1 MVTRAFRRFDLQ
13 RARRWLAL
21 RRDFLNRGAMVSYR
35 QGLDQPLRGLDEP
48 VLLDEWQEVPEVM
61 GAVRRSVDG
70 DPRPG
75 RFLLMAAPGPAAPRM
90 PGRGSDG

>member
-1 MVTRAFRRFDLQ
+1 
-13 RARRWLAL
+13 
-21 RRDFLNRGAMVSYR
+21 MVSYR

-75 RFLLMAAPGPAAPRM
+75 RFLLMAAPGPRRTADAWSGI
-90 PGRGSDG
+90 GRVVPIKMFGLAEREFQRVVSGQGLLDR